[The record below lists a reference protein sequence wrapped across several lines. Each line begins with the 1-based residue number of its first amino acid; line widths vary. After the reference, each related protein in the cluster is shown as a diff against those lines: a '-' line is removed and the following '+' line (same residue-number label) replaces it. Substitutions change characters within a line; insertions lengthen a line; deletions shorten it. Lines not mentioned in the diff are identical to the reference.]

1 MLLIVCNRINIKKLA
16 DLRNLFLSN
25 NFRIIN
31 NASLQL
37 EVQRKNFSIINKQ
50 FAALKPDEKKVESAF
65 SSLVHRNQDDVPTQY
80 TGVKKGNFKFYF
92 KFEWE
97 FKKM

>member
-16 DLRNLFLSN
+16 DLRNLLSSN

-50 FAALKPDEKKVESAF
+50 FADS
-65 SSLVHRNQDDVPTQY
+65 
-80 TGVKKGNFKFYF
+80 
-92 KFEWE
+92 WE
-97 FKKM
+97 ANEGQPAEQAR